1 MNVNRLANF
10 VLRTCIRM
18 PLRPQNVL
26 VYVTA
31 FFHATGGLLIAAIEI
46 TDCLVR
52 YSSEKAERL
61 GLHTGSTLLDLG
73 PLVWRTRVKRT
84 TDVLE
89 GVDFGEL
96 GDALVGYG
104 CLRAY

>member
-1 MNVNRLANF
+1 MSRY
-10 VLRTCIRM
+10 M
-18 PLRPQNVL
+18 SPLYSMLPV
-26 VYVTA
+26 
-31 FFHATGGLLIAAIEI
+31 G
-46 TDCLVR
+46 
-52 YSSEKAERL
+52 YSSLLSRILNASFVIRRKKLRRL
-61 GLHTGSTLLDLG
+61 GLLTGSMLLDLG